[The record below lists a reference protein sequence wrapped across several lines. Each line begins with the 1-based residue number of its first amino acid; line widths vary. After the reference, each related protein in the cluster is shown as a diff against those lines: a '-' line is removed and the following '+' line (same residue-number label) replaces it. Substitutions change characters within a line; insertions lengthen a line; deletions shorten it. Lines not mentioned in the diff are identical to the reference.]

1 MDDLDDDSTLFI
13 HYTFDFS
20 LCRLVEN
27 MLVPSNFKVK
37 AEVDILD
44 ESLVELAMRKINY
57 WLETVVEASIAVAAN
72 NAIGFQMLLDENNS
86 PRLLNPMM
94 VCPDEPTDNNL
105 CVLLQSKLQAL
116 AGGAFAVGMIELSS
130 DNSQGLVFTYIGD
143 SDDLLPGMSD
153 WISGPTWFDR
163 PWWERDDASTF
174 DTVAQE
180 GADLT
185 TKPVWAYDIAAVV
198 QRDMMPQEAIVLKAD
213 FQPRIIDGDDG
224 EK

>member
-1 MDDLDDDSTLFI
+1 MDDIEDTTLYI
-13 HYTFDFS
+13 HYTFTFS

-27 MLVPSNFKVK
+27 MLVPSTFKVK

-44 ESLVELAMRKINY
+44 DSLVELAMRKINY
-57 WLETVVEASIAVAAN
+57 WLDNIASGSIAVAAN
-72 NAIGFQMLLDENNS
+72 NAIGFQMLLDENS
-86 PRLLNPMM
+86 TPRLQNPMM
-94 VCPDEPTDNNL
+94 ICPDEPTDNNL

-116 AGGAFAVGMIELSS
+116 GAGAFAVGMIELTS
-130 DNSQGLVFTYIGD
+130 DNAEGLVFTYVGD
-143 SDDLLPGMSD
+143 SEDLLPGMSE
-153 WISGPTWFDR
+153 WIAGPTWFDR

-180 GADLT
+180 GADLSI
-185 TKPVWAYDIAAVV
+185 KPVWAYDLAAVV
-198 QRDMMPQEAIVLKAD
+198 ARDMMPQEAIMLKAD